1 MLAVVIGFGIIAL
14 VVAVG
19 YGVGRLDVLGPH
31 AVDVLTKAAFFV
43 FSPAL
48 LFVVLGRAD
57 IGQLF
62 SNLLPVSAV
71 AAGATALVSVL
82 VGWFLLKR
90 GVGTL
95 TVGALAASYV
105 NANNIGL
112 PLAAY
117 VLGDPALV
125 APILLLQL
133 IVITPLALTILD
145 VTTRGSFSLGRVVM
159 QPIRNPLIIG
169 SFLGVIVSATN
180 LTLPVII
187 LEPLELLGQAA
198 VPTLLFVLGLSLAS
212 QKLWDSVDQRKDI
225 VVASSLKLILMPLIA
240 WVAGRFLFELDPH
253 ALYTVVLLAALPS
266 AQNVFN
272 YAKRYEVATVLG
284 RDTVVIT
291 TVVSLPLMMLVAFLL
306 APG

>member
-1 MLAVVIGFGIIAL
+1 MVAVLIGFGIVAL

-19 YGVGRLDVLGPH
+19 YIVGRINILGPT
-31 AVDVLTKAAFFV
+31 ALDVLTKAAFFV

-62 SNLLPVSAV
+62 SNLLPVSAF
-71 AAGATALVSVL
+71 AALTTALVFV
-82 VGWFLLKR
+82 VIGRFVLKR
-90 GVGTL
+90 TVGPL
-95 TVGALAASYV
+95 TVGALASSYV

-133 IVITPLALTILD
+133 MVMTPLALTILD
-145 VTTRGSFSLGRVVM
+145 ISQRGKISLSGIAL
-159 QPIRNPLIIG
+159 QPFRNPLIIG
-169 SFLGVIVSATN
+169 SFLGVLVSAFD
-180 LTLPVII
+180 LSLPVIV

-198 VPTLLFVLGLSLAS
+198 VPTLLFALGVSLAS
-212 QKLWDSVDQRKDI
+212 QRIWDARDQRVDI
-225 VVASSLKLILMPLIA
+225 ALASALKLFVMPLVA
-240 WVAGRFLFELDPH
+240 WLAGTFLFGLDDFS
-253 ALYTVVLLAALPS
+253 LFTVVLLATLPS

-272 YAKRYEVATVLG
+272 YAKRYEVATALG
-284 RDTVVIT
+284 RDSVVIT
-291 TVVSLPLMMLVAFLL
+291 TVASLPMMMLIAFLL
-306 APG
+306 APS